1 MSKKQELLNKNLLIG
16 IEKQFNFQNLIGPLY
31 EWDLDLAKETLF
43 INSKNLKKTL
53 ELKIQILGSF
63 SNLDKSWLWSWANSE
78 FKNSKN
84 LIAIANSLYELGVDE
99 HITEFTTPILY
110 NLEDIFPYE
119 VGCITTVLYDVI
131 AFFKADYKEGFVIVI
146 IVQGVED
153 IKIQKASD
161 LIKVIRKGAKYFKFD
176 LHLGIQ
182 TYLEHHGYSIKTKD
196 NNTFEAQKNE
206 ITITYKIKENKLI
219 EIYTNEN
226 LEISNQKKLETK
238 QINNI

>member
-1 MSKKQELLNKNLLIG
+1 MSKRQELLNKNLLIG

-43 INSKNLKKTL
+43 INSKNLKKRL
-53 ELKIQILGSF
+53 ELKIQVLGSY

-110 NLEDIFPYE
+110 DLEDIYPYE
-119 VGCITTVLYDVI
+119 AGCISTVLYDAL
-131 AFFKADYKEGFVIVI
+131 AFFKAEYKEGFVIVI

-153 IKIQKASD
+153 IKIQEASD
-161 LIKVIRKGAKYFKFD
+161 LIKVIKKGIKYFKFD
-176 LHLGIQ
+176 LRLGIQ
-182 TYLEHHGYSIKTKD
+182 TYLEYHGYSINSKD
-196 NNTFEAQKNE
+196 HETIEARKNNIN
-206 ITITYKIKENKLI
+206 ITYKIKEDKLV

-226 LEISNQKKLETK
+226 LEISNQKLEDK
-238 QINNI
+238 EINNI